1 MSRRLITVMSIATL
15 VLYGSMAASTAATPA
30 TAATTSAAFAST
42 ATSATTT
49 RPATHRDCVAK
60 AAPPGSS
67 AAAKITCYATFA
79 DAVRTI
85 TNGRVRL
92 PASAGPGSVTPDEIN
107 PAPGSPDATFVLS
120 VDYQN
125 ANFGGNTLFWTES
138 SGCGDFETPSM
149 PSGWN
154 DVISSVANSSGCA
167 STLYQNN
174 NFTGTTFG
182 VKRNASAG
190 SLGSFNDEASSQAWC
205 PGLPC

>member
-1 MSRRLITVMSIATL
+1 MSPRLLTVMSITTL
-15 VLYGSMAASTAATPA
+15 VLCGSMAASSAATTTTSTTATPA
-30 TAATTSAAFAST
+30 TATSTTG
-42 ATSATTT
+42 
-49 RPATHRDCVAK
+49 RDCVAK
-60 AAPPGSS
+60 VAPLGSS

-79 DAVRTI
+79 AAVRAI
-85 TNGRVRL
+85 TSGRVRL
-92 PASAGPGSVTPDEIN
+92 PASARPGSVTPDEIN
-107 PAPGSPDATFVLS
+107 PAPGTPGATFTLS

-125 ANFGGNTLFWTES
+125 VNFGGGAFFWTET
-138 SGCGDFETPSM
+138 SGCGDFDTSSM

-154 DVISSVANSSGCA
+154 DAISSVANSSGCA

-182 VKRNASAG
+182 VKKNGSAA